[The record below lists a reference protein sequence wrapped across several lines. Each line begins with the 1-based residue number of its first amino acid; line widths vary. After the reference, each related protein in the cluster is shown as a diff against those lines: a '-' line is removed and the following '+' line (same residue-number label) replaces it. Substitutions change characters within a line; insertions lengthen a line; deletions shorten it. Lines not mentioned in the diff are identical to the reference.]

1 MSGTLKPDASVRGKG
16 WSSGPGVRGI
26 TMTATVAAAERLL
39 RIGEVARGAGV
50 SVRAVRYYEQQG
62 LLIAERSP
70 SGQRLYRQDAI
81 PLVRFF
87 QEMFAAGLTSR
98 RIAELLPCWDAG
110 HTDAEQRAM
119 LRAERER
126 IQAKIDD
133 LQATLDHLDEVIA
146 ITDTHP

>member
-1 MSGTLKPDASVRGKG
+1 
-16 WSSGPGVRGI
+16 
-26 TMTATVAAAERLL
+26 MTATGTAAERLI

-81 PLVRFF
+81 VLVRFF
-87 QEMFAAGLTSR
+87 QQMFAAGLTSR
-98 RIAELLPCWDAG
+98 RITELLPCWVSG

-126 IQAKIDD
+126 IRGKIGD
-133 LQATLDHLDEVIA
+133 LQAALDRLDEVIA
-146 ITDTHP
+146 VTDTHP

>member
-1 MSGTLKPDASVRGKG
+1 
-16 WSSGPGVRGI
+16 
-26 TMTATVAAAERLL
+26 MTVAVAAAERLI

-62 LLIAERSP
+62 LLVAERSP
-70 SGQRLYRQDAI
+70 SGQRLYRRDAI
-81 PLVRFF
+81 SLVRFV
-87 QEMFAAGLTSR
+87 QQMYAAGLTSR
-98 RIAELLPCWDAG
+98 RIAELLPCFDSG

-133 LQATLDHLDEVIA
+133 LQGALDHLDEVIA

>member
-1 MSGTLKPDASVRGKG
+1 
-16 WSSGPGVRGI
+16 
-26 TMTATVAAAERLL
+26 MTVTEAATERLI

-81 PLVRFF
+81 ALVRFF
-87 QEMFAAGLTSR
+87 QQMFAAGLTSR
-98 RIAELLPCWDAG
+98 RITELLPCWDSG

-119 LRAERER
+119 LRAERDR
-126 IQAKIDD
+126 VQAKIDD
-133 LQATLDHLDEVIA
+133 LQAALARLDQVIA

>member
-1 MSGTLKPDASVRGKG
+1 
-16 WSSGPGVRGI
+16 
-26 TMTATVAAAERLL
+26 MTVTVTVDERLM

-70 SGQRLYRQDAI
+70 AGQRLYRQDAI
-81 PLVRFF
+81 SKVRFF
-87 QEMFAAGLTSR
+87 QQMFAAGLTSQ
-98 RIAELLPCWDAG
+98 RIIELLPCWDSG

-126 IQAKIDD
+126 LRARIDE
-133 LQATLDHLDEVIA
+133 LQVALDHLDGVIA

>member
-1 MSGTLKPDASVRGKG
+1 
-16 WSSGPGVRGI
+16 
-26 TMTATVAAAERLL
+26 MTVAAAAAERLI

-87 QEMFAAGLTSR
+87 QQMFAAGLTSR
-98 RIAELLPCWDAG
+98 RISELLPCWDAG
-110 HTDAEQRAM
+110 HTDDGQRAM
-119 LRAERER
+119 LRGERAR

-133 LQATLDHLDEVIA
+133 LQAALDHLDEVIA

>member
-1 MSGTLKPDASVRGKG
+1 
-16 WSSGPGVRGI
+16 
-26 TMTATVAAAERLL
+26 MTVTVAAAERLI

-62 LLIAERSP
+62 LLVAERSP

-81 PLVRFF
+81 ALVRFF
-87 QEMFAAGLTSR
+87 QQMYAAGLTSR

-110 HTDAEQRAM
+110 HTDADQRAM

-126 IQAKIDD
+126 LQAKIDD
-133 LQATLDHLDEVIA
+133 LQAALDHLDEVIA
-146 ITDTHP
+146 MTDTHP

>member
-1 MSGTLKPDASVRGKG
+1 
-16 WSSGPGVRGI
+16 
-26 TMTATVAAAERLL
+26 MTVTAAAAERLI

-81 PLVRFF
+81 VLVRFF
-87 QEMFAAGLTSR
+87 QQMFAASLTSR
-98 RIAELLPCWDAG
+98 RITELLPCWVSG

-126 IQAKIDD
+126 IQGKIDD
-133 LQATLDHLDEVIA
+133 LQAALDRLDEVIA

>member
-1 MSGTLKPDASVRGKG
+1 
-16 WSSGPGVRGI
+16 
-26 TMTATVAAAERLL
+26 MTATVGAAERLI

-62 LLIAERSP
+62 LLTAERSP

-81 PLVRFF
+81 ALVRFF
-87 QEMFAAGLTSR
+87 QQMFAAGLTSR
-98 RIAELLPCWDAG
+98 RIAELLPCWDSG
-110 HTDAEQRAM
+110 HTDADQRAM

-133 LQATLDHLDEVIA
+133 LRAALDHLDQVIA
-146 ITDTHP
+146 ITDAHP

>member
-1 MSGTLKPDASVRGKG
+1 
-16 WSSGPGVRGI
+16 
-26 TMTATVAAAERLL
+26 MTVTVVAAERLI

-87 QEMFAAGLTSR
+87 QQMFAAGLTSR
-98 RIAELLPCWDAG
+98 RIIELLPCFDSG
-110 HTDAEQRAM
+110 HTDADQRAM
-119 LRAERER
+119 LRVERER
-126 IQAKIDD
+126 IQTKIDD
-133 LQATLDHLDEVIA
+133 LQTALDHLDKVIA

>member
-1 MSGTLKPDASVRGKG
+1 
-16 WSSGPGVRGI
+16 
-26 TMTATVAAAERLL
+26 MTVGQAVGERLM

-81 PLVRFF
+81 PRVRFF
-87 QEMFAAGLTSR
+87 QQMFAAGLTSR
-98 RIAELLPCWDAG
+98 KITELLPCWDSG

-119 LRAERER
+119 LRTERER
-126 IQAKIDD
+126 LQAKVED
-133 LQATLDHLDEVIA
+133 LQAALDRLDEVIA

>member
-1 MSGTLKPDASVRGKG
+1 
-16 WSSGPGVRGI
+16 
-26 TMTATVAAAERLL
+26 MTVTEAAAERLI
-39 RIGEVARGAGV
+39 RIGEVARAAGV
-50 SVRAVRYYEQQG
+50 SVRAVRYYEQQR

-87 QEMFAAGLTSR
+87 QQMFAAGLTSR
-98 RIAELLPCWDAG
+98 RISELLPCWDSG

-126 IQAKIDD
+126 IRAKIDD
-133 LQATLDHLDEVIA
+133 LQAALDHLDEVIA

>member
-1 MSGTLKPDASVRGKG
+1 
-16 WSSGPGVRGI
+16 
-26 TMTATVAAAERLL
+26 MTATGAAAERLI

-81 PLVRFF
+81 VLVRFF
-87 QEMFAAGLTSR
+87 QQMFAAGLTSR
-98 RIAELLPCWDAG
+98 RITELLPCWVSG

-126 IQAKIDD
+126 IRGKIDD
-133 LQATLDHLDEVIA
+133 LQAALDRLDEVIA
-146 ITDTHP
+146 VTDTHP

>member
-1 MSGTLKPDASVRGKG
+1 
-16 WSSGPGVRGI
+16 
-26 TMTATVAAAERLL
+26 MTVTEPAGERLV

-70 SGQRLYRQDAI
+70 SGQRLYRQDAVT
-81 PLVRFF
+81 LVRFF
-87 QEMFAAGLTSR
+87 QQMFAAGLTSR
-98 RIAELLPCWDAG
+98 RIMELLPCWDAG

-126 IQAKIDD
+126 MKAKVED
-133 LQATLDHLDEVIA
+133 LQAALDRLDEVIA

>member
-1 MSGTLKPDASVRGKG
+1 
-16 WSSGPGVRGI
+16 
-26 TMTATVAAAERLL
+26 MTATEAAAERLI

-70 SGQRLYRQDAI
+70 SGQRLYRQDAV

-87 QEMFAAGLTSR
+87 QQMFAAGLTSR
-98 RIAELLPCWDAG
+98 RITELLPCWNSG
-110 HTDAEQRAM
+110 HTDADQRAM
-119 LRAERER
+119 LRAERDR
-126 IQAKIDD
+126 IRAKIDD
-133 LQATLDHLDEVIA
+133 MQAALDRLDGVIA

>member
-1 MSGTLKPDASVRGKG
+1 
-16 WSSGPGVRGI
+16 
-26 TMTATVAAAERLL
+26 MTVGQEAGERLI

-50 SVRAVRYYEQQG
+50 SVRAVRYYEEQG

-81 PLVRFF
+81 PRVRFF
-87 QEMFAAGLTSR
+87 QQMFAAGLTSR
-98 RIAELLPCWDAG
+98 RITELLPCWDSG

-119 LRAERER
+119 LRAERDR
-126 IQAKIDD
+126 IQAKVDD
-133 LQATLDHLDEVIA
+133 LQGALDRLDEVIA

>member
-1 MSGTLKPDASVRGKG
+1 
-16 WSSGPGVRGI
+16 
-26 TMTATVAAAERLL
+26 MTVTVAAAERLI

-87 QEMFAAGLTSR
+87 QQMFAAGLTSR
-98 RIAELLPCWDAG
+98 RITELLPCWDSG

-133 LQATLDHLDEVIA
+133 MQAALDRLDQVIA